1 MSLNMPLL
9 SEPPSKS
16 KGYIIRQFVDSNLC
30 VTPTGTGLVSFF
42 RSSSIHEMNERP
54 TSSGQTFGVCC
65 DRWAIH
71 LLLLELYFMLILHLA
86 CMKVDE
92 KTIIQFKTARRE
104 PQRQSLNWCVVK
116 TTLLLRTVFQRTDRP
131 DRRCCGTVRP
141 IIKTTLP
148 KQNKA
153 KTHMSY

>member
-1 MSLNMPLL
+1 
-9 SEPPSKS
+9 
-16 KGYIIRQFVDSNLC
+16 
-30 VTPTGTGLVSFF
+30 
-42 RSSSIHEMNERP
+42 
-54 TSSGQTFGVCC
+54 
-65 DRWAIH
+65 
-71 LLLLELYFMLILHLA
+71 MLILHLA